1 MHMHATSLVP
11 VILHTYTAAPTA
23 THAFTDS
30 PSHEH
35 KHCQLHHPKLLV
47 YPQSAPASVA
57 GLDPCQCTC
66 TCSWPLKLDAYIP
79 LAPVPNTTCS
89 SLLLLD
95 LEVLLRTL
103 TALGA
108 TMDLLKFLPPR
119 TTELTNI
126 IYSSK
131 LISRDTTSPCTW
143 RYHIPPHMAPQPLD
157 LVLQHDPGYPHY
169 TR

>member
-23 THAFTDS
+23 MHVLTDS

-47 YPQSAPASVA
+47 YPQSALASAA

-66 TCSWPLKLDAYIP
+66 TCSWPLKLDAYIA

-103 TALGA
+103 TTLAA
-108 TMDLLKFLPPR
+108 TMDPLKFLPPR
-119 TTELTNI
+119 TRVNQHHVLQQTELM
-126 IYSSK
+126 
-131 LISRDTTSPCTW
+131 RH
-143 RYHIPPHMAPQPLD
+143 HIPLHLETPHAIT
-157 LVLQHDPGYPHY
+157 HGISATGPG
-169 TR
+169 TTT